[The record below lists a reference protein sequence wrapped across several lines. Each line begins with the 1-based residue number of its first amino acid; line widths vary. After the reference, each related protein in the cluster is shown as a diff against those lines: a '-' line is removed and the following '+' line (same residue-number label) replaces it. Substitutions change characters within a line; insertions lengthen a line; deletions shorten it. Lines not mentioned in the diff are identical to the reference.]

1 MKIDLDLP
9 GSELVVRGLLDLE
22 AGQSSITALL
32 VAIGAPR
39 LRGLGVDVPS
49 GPKFVDGPELELYRL
64 LWSEDPDRAH
74 SRYNALIREL
84 VSFERALEHRI
95 RRRADQS

>member
-1 MKIDLDLP
+1 MTIDLNLP
-9 GSELVVRGLLDLE
+9 GGELVARGLVELE
-22 AGQSSITALL
+22 AGQSTLAALL

-39 LRGLGVDVPS
+39 LRGLGVEVPS
-49 GPKFVDGPELELYRL
+49 PHKFVDGPELELYRL

-95 RRRADQS
+95 RR